1 MNSSTVDRFRLL
13 QRRELARER
22 RRSRINAG
30 DVWRVPPFGQAAIPF
45 TSPRRG
51 PPE

>member
-1 MNSSTVDRFRLL
+1 MSSSTVDRFRLL
-13 QRRELARER
+13 QRREFARER

-30 DVWRVPPFGQAAIPF
+30 DFRRVPPFGQAAIPF

-51 PPE
+51 PLE